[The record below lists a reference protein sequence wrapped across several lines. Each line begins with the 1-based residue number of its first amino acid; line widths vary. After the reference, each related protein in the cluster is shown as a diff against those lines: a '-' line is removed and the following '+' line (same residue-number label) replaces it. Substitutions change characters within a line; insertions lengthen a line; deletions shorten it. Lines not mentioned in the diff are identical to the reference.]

1 MSTPPTT
8 RTFSTRAPISRAS
21 NINHNLVQSICHT
34 HPHRAATL
42 LVVVLHYITLHYIQ
56 WHPQPMQTRAPP
68 HGRAATSCF
77 TLTGLTKRPAAPP
90 KSALAVIADA
100 ASVGWNLSQKK

>member
-1 MSTPPTT
+1 VEHE
-8 RTFSTRAPISRAS
+8 F
-21 NINHNLVQSICHT
+21 HN
-34 HPHRAATL
+34 
-42 LVVVLHYITLHYIQ
+42 
-56 WHPQPMQTRAPP
+56 QTRAPHG

-77 TLTGLTKRPAAPP
+77 TLTGATKRPAAPP

>member
-1 MSTPPTT
+1 
-8 RTFSTRAPISRAS
+8 
-21 NINHNLVQSICHT
+21 
-34 HPHRAATL
+34 
-42 LVVVLHYITLHYIQ
+42 
-56 WHPQPMQTRAPP
+56 MQTRAPP